1 MDDREKKASQ
11 SAPLGARMRS
21 ALGKVRTQS
30 AASLRGVGRSVAGAG
45 DRLKHTQTGER
56 LGAAVE
62 ARRAL
67 KKAAEAQRRGNPAL
81 AYRILESEVGER
93 PDDAKVV
100 GAFWSAALACER
112 AEDASPSVQHI
123 IRALAGAGKA
133 DQAAEMWNELRG
145 ALPSA
150 LVDPSALV
158 RMALALESAGRA
170 DQVVEALRDAVNPLN
185 NGLSPGLA
193 VRVAEMARDLDPP
206 TALAAARHALVSPD
220 LHEAKRAR
228 LQEMIAEIEQAEA
241 AAAAAEPAPDGE
253 APREV
258 RPEPAQ
264 PRTKAAGAEP
274 APSGEAPCEVRPEP
288 AQPQT
293 AAPAA
298 AAEMADCAAA
308 DALETHAPL
317 SRFIDIKVSEGV
329 PEGLLEEAMALE
341 LPDGRKARLAYAK
354 IEALAVAEVR
364 GLAIHPVV
372 LVDVVLNWKES
383 GESVLR
389 VLRMRSDAFDART
402 LESAETGEVEAF
414 RAFLAELLTRS
425 NAIPLPDFESARGV
439 HLHGFESLE
448 AYQLEV
454 LQVAS

>member
-1 MDDREKKASQ
+1 MDDRDNKASR

-21 ALGKVRTQS
+21 ALGKVRTQG

-45 DRLKHTQTGER
+45 DRLKHIQTGER

-62 ARRAL
+62 ARRTL
-67 KKAAEAQRRGNPAL
+67 KKAADAQRRGNPAL

-93 PDDAKVV
+93 PDDAKLV
-100 GAFWSAALACER
+100 GAFWSAALVCER
-112 AEDASPSVQHI
+112 AEDAAPSMQHI
-123 IRALAGAGKA
+123 IRALAGAGKP
-133 DQAAEMWNELRG
+133 DQALELWNELRG

-170 DQVVEALRDAVNPLN
+170 DQMAEALREAVNPLN

-206 TALAAARHALVSPD
+206 TALAAARHALASPD
-220 LHEAKRAR
+220 LHESKRAR
-228 LQEMIAEIEQAEA
+228 LQEMIAEIERAEA
-241 AAAAAEPAPDGE
+241 VAAAAEPAPSGE
-253 APREV
+253 GQREV

-264 PRTKAAGAEP
+264 PH
-274 APSGEAPCEVRPEP
+274 
-288 AQPQT
+288 T
-293 AAPAA
+293 AAPPAA
-298 AAEMADCAAA
+298 AGVVDHAVAG
-308 DALETHAPL
+308 ALETHAPA
-317 SRFIDIKVSEGV
+317 SRFVDIKVNEGV
-329 PEGLLEEAMALE
+329 PESLLEEAMALE
-341 LPDGRKARLAYAK
+341 LPDRRKARLAYAK

-383 GESVLR
+383 GEPVLR

-402 LESAETGEVEAF
+402 LEPAESGEVEAF

-425 NAIPLPDFESARGV
+425 NAIPLPDLESAQGV
-439 HLHGFESLE
+439 HLRAFESLE
-448 AYQLEV
+448 AYHREV
-454 LQVAS
+454 LQIAS

>member
-1 MDDREKKASQ
+1 MDDRDQKASQ
-11 SAPLGARMRS
+11 PAPLGARMRS

-81 AYRILESEVGER
+81 AYRVLESEVGER

-112 AEDASPSVQHI
+112 AEDAAPSMQHV

-150 LVDPSALV
+150 LADPGALV
-158 RMALALESAGRA
+158 RIALALESAGRA

-193 VRVAEMARDLDPP
+193 VRVAEMARELDPP

-241 AAAAAEPAPDGE
+241 AAAAEPAPDGDAQRE
-253 APREV
+253 A
-258 RPEPAQ
+258 
-264 PRTKAAGAEP
+264 
-274 APSGEAPCEVRPEP
+274 RPEP
-288 AQPQT
+288 AQPQA

-298 AAEMADCAAA
+298 ATGAEDRAAA
-308 DALETHAPL
+308 DALEVHAPL
-317 SRFIDIKVSEGV
+317 CRFIEIKASEGV
-329 PEGLLEEAMALE
+329 PEGLLENALALE

-354 IEALAVAEVR
+354 IEAVAVAEVR
-364 GLAIHPVV
+364 DLAIHPVV
-372 LVDVVLNWKES
+372 LVDVLLNWKES

-402 LESAETGEVEAF
+402 LEPAETGEVEAF
-414 RAFLAELLTRS
+414 RAFLTKLLTRS
-425 NAIPLPDFESARGV
+425 NAIPLPDIESARGV

-448 AYQLEV
+448 AYQREV

>member
-1 MDDREKKASQ
+1 
-11 SAPLGARMRS
+11 MRS

-30 AASLRGVGRSVAGAG
+30 AASLRGVGRSVAEAG
-45 DRLKHTQTGER
+45 DRLKHTQTGEK

-67 KKAAEAQRRGNPAL
+67 KKAADAQRRGNPAL
-81 AYRILESEVGER
+81 AYRILESEAQER
-93 PDDAKVV
+93 PDDPKVV

-112 AEDASPSVQHI
+112 VEDAAPAMQHV
-123 IRALAGAGKA
+123 IRALAGTGKPE
-133 DQAAEMWNELRG
+133 QACELWNELRG
-145 ALPSA
+145 GLPSA

-158 RMALALESAGRA
+158 RIALVLESAGRA
-170 DQVVEALRDAVNPLN
+170 DQVAEALRDAVNPLN
-185 NGLSPGLA
+185 DGLSPGLA

-206 TALAAARHALVSPD
+206 TALAAARHALTSPD

-228 LQEMIAEIEQAEA
+228 LQEMIAQIEQAEA
-241 AAAAAEPAPDGE
+241 AAAKAAVSDE
-253 APREV
+253 AQRQE

-264 PRTKAAGAEP
+264 PKAAAPPVSAEP
-274 APSGEAPCEVRPEP
+274 ADR
-288 AQPQT
+288 
-293 AAPAA
+293 
-298 AAEMADCAAA
+298 AAA
-308 DALETHAPL
+308 DALEVHAPAC
-317 SRFIDIKVSEGV
+317 RFIEIKVSQGV
-329 PEGLLEEAMALE
+329 PEGLLDDAIALA
-341 LPDGRKARLAYAK
+341 LPDGRKARLAYTK

-372 LVDVVLNWKES
+372 LIDVALNWKES

-389 VLRMRSDAFDART
+389 VLRMRSDAFDARA
-402 LESAETGEVEAF
+402 LEPDAAGEIEAF

-439 HLHGFESLE
+439 HLHDFESLE
-448 AYQLEV
+448 AYQCEV